1 MRGFIEGTIPMPPMG
16 RLMNMDIRS
25 VDTGTVV
32 FTATPDES
40 HYNPLGIVHGGF
52 ACTVLDTVVGCA
64 AHTTLPLGFGYT
76 SLELKVSYLRPLT
89 RDSGEVTAT
98 GRVVKPGR
106 RVAFSEGE
114 LVDAAGN
121 VIATGPQFIVY
132 LVMWIVVPN
141 EPLPSVARQGDAREL
156 RRHEALGHR
165 EGGGQRSRDAAGGC
179 PAFWGS
185 PAPAAGPRRA
195 PTIAR
200 VG

>member
-1 MRGFIEGTIPMPPMG
+1 MSSVRSRTVAWDDPATGPSLAPTLTGLEFMRGFIEGTIPMLPMG

-52 ACTVLDTVVGCA
+52 ACTILDTVLGCA

-121 VIATGPQFIVY
+121 VIATATSTI
-132 LVMWIVVPN
+132 LVF
-141 EPLPSVARQGDAREL
+141 PLAS
-156 RRHEALGHR
+156 
-165 EGGGQRSRDAAGGC
+165 GG
-179 PAFWGS
+179 
-185 PAPAAGPRRA
+185 
-195 PTIAR
+195 
-200 VG
+200 